1 MKYIY
6 ITIDSK
12 KKMEILVE
20 KGISQK
26 LKRKYDTKSRKT
38 SKIFELTTQQ
48 KQQLGMII
56 IMTAICIIFQNE

>member
-38 SKIFELTTQQ
+38 SKIFELTT
-48 KQQLGMII
+48 
-56 IMTAICIIFQNE
+56 